1 MARKHLLGLLAL
13 TAWANSAIS
22 ADQAPASGNYQV
34 QFPDV
39 SKIQDQP
46 VDVQVPKGLP
56 PLTPNAV
63 VPASNPLTV
72 GKIELGKQLYFDPRV
87 SANGTVS
94 CATCHNP
101 EKGWADGQ
109 KLTIGIGG
117 AVNGRNSPTVLNSVY
132 SKNLFWDGRAASLEA
147 QSQGPPQAATEMG
160 KQTHEQII
168 ERLNTI
174 PGYKAQFAKVFGT
187 DVTLDGFAKA
197 IASFERTAL
206 SGNSAYDKY
215 ATGDF
220 KALNESAKRG
230 MILFGLRLD
239 QEDEFQPENVTLKKA
254 NCTSCHLG
262 TNFSDDQF
270 HNLGV
275 GADKEGKLADL
286 GRWVAEAI
294 GAKNTASIG
303 AFKTPTVRDVTRTAP
318 YMHDGSEATLE
329 AVVEYYNKGGIA
341 NPYLSKDIKPLNL
354 TDQEKKDLVEFMK
367 ALDGEVIPVALPKL
381 PAGPDGVSPDP
392 RAALEVP
399 TPPKAASL
407 KSNPHALIKGE

>member
-39 SKIQDQP
+39 SKIQDQA
-46 VDVQVPKGLP
+46 VEVQVPKGLP
-56 PLTPNAV
+56 LLTPNAV
-63 VPASNPLTV
+63 VP
-72 GKIELGKQLYFDPRV
+72 LGKQLYFDPRV

-168 ERLNTI
+168 DRLNTI

-206 SGNSAYDKY
+206 SGNSPYDKY

-220 KALNESAKRG
+220 KFSAGYAIQMIDEGDYALNEARASVAWSA
-230 MILFGLRLD
+230 
-239 QEDEFQPENVTLKKA
+239 
-254 NCTSCHLG
+254 
-262 TNFSDDQF
+262 
-270 HNLGV
+270 
-275 GADKEGKLADL
+275 
-286 GRWVAEAI
+286 
-294 GAKNTASIG
+294 
-303 AFKTPTVRDVTRTAP
+303 
-318 YMHDGSEATLE
+318 
-329 AVVEYYNKGGIA
+329 
-341 NPYLSKDIKPLNL
+341 
-354 TDQEKKDLVEFMK
+354 
-367 ALDGEVIPVALPKL
+367 
-381 PAGPDGVSPDP
+381 
-392 RAALEVP
+392 
-399 TPPKAASL
+399 TPPI
-407 KSNPHALIKGE
+407 HRI